1 MSEELLSVQIM
12 NPNEVLWE
20 GEARSVSSKNN
31 YGPFDLLPE
40 HANFVT
46 LVKKD
51 PIIVRGVDEEK
62 TFTFDSAV
70 IHIHDNKVLI
80 FAQIEF

>member
-1 MSEELLSVQIM
+1 MAEELLSVQVM
-12 NPNEVLWE
+12 NPNEILWE
-20 GEARSVSSKNN
+20 GKARSVSSKNT

-51 PIIVRGVDEEK
+51 PIIIKGVDGEK
-62 TFTFDSAV
+62 KFSFDSAV
-70 IHIHDNKVLI
+70 IHIHNDHVSI
-80 FAQIEF
+80 FAQIES